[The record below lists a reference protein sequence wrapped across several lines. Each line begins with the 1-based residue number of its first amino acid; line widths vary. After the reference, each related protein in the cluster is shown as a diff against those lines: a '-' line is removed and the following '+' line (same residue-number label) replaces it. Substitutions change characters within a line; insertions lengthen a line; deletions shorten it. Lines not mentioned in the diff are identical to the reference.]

1 MRRPLLHKLIFFYVI
16 AAILIIVSINTIG
29 IHYMSDQ
36 LITEKKNQLSIYSQY
51 IKEHHFETAI
61 DNNTIYSLK
70 SISRQIAATDSIL
83 GSKTWIVDSS
93 GYLVIDSS
101 NENLKERTKNILQ
114 ADANYL
120 DSYYHVNKKL
130 DTFLNKEMLSVIL
143 PIANRFYIEGYVIV
157 HYPMEEIANITS
169 HYRFLINFG
178 IGIILIVFAILL
190 FFVWWIT
197 IRPTKKLLHYVST
210 SNQGDYNIKCDFH
223 SNDEFEKLLLELNY
237 MEDKIKNLDNYQKN
251 FIANVSHDFRSPL
264 TSIKGYAEAML
275 DGTIPEEMR
284 AKYLDVIVFEA
295 ERLTKLTS
303 NLLSLNQFD
312 QNRHRLEMNSFDI
325 NKMIKQTATSFEV
338 TCMQKHIKLKLTFS
352 EKETFVN
359 ADEAKIQQVL
369 HNLLDNAIKFSYK
382 DSEIHI
388 KSNEYRE
395 KVQISVKD
403 FGIGI
408 PKDGIAK
415 IWERFYKTD
424 LSRGKDKKGTGL
436 GLSITKEIISAHNET
451 IHVTS
456 TEGAGTEFTFSLPLT
471 TPNEP

>member
-1 MRRPLLHKLIFFYVI
+1 MRRPLLTKLIFFYI
-16 AAILIIVSINTIG
+16 TAAILIITSVNTIG
-29 IHYMSDQ
+29 IHYISDQ
-36 LITEKKNQLSIYSQY
+36 LITEKKSQLTIYSQY
-51 IKEHHFETAI
+51 IKEQHFEVAI

-83 GSKTWIVDSS
+83 ETRTWLVDSY
-93 GYLVIDSS
+93 GYLVIDSA
-101 NENLKERTKNILQ
+101 NENLKEHTKNILTY
-114 ADANYL
+114 DEDYL
-120 DSYYHVNKKL
+120 NTYYHVNRTL
-130 DTFLNKEMLSVIL
+130 DSLLDKEMLSVIL
-143 PIANRFYIEGYVIV
+143 PVSNRFQIKGYVVI
-157 HYPMEEIANITS
+157 HYPMENITNTAS

-178 IGIILIVFAILL
+178 IGVILIVFAIVI
-190 FFVWWIT
+190 FYVWWIT
-197 IRPTKKLLHYVST
+197 VRPTRKLLDYVLAT
-210 SNQGDYNIKCDFH
+210 NQGNYTSKCNIH
-223 SNDEFEKLLLELNY
+223 SNDEFQKLQLELNY

-284 AKYLDVIVFEA
+284 AKYLEVIVFEA

-312 QNRHRLEMNSFDI
+312 QNRHALDITSFDI
-325 NKMIKQTATSFEV
+325 NQIIKHTAASFEG

-352 EKETFVN
+352 EKQTFVN
-359 ADEAKIQQVL
+359 GDEVKIQQVL
-369 HNLLDNAIKFSYK
+369 YNLLDNAIKFSHK

-388 KSNEYRE
+388 KTKEGRE
-395 KVQISVKD
+395 KVQIYVKD

-408 PKDGIAK
+408 PKDGISK

-436 GLSITKEIISAHNET
+436 GLSITKEIITAHNET

-456 TEGAGTEFTFSLPLT
+456 TEGAGTEFTFTLPLT
-471 TPNEP
+471 TPNEI

>member
-1 MRRPLLHKLIFFYVI
+1 MRRPLLGKLIFLYVI
-16 AAILIIVSINTIG
+16 VATLIIATINTVG
-29 IHYMSDQ
+29 IHYISDQ
-36 LITEKKNQLSIYSQY
+36 LITEKKQQLNIYSQY
-51 IKEHHFETAI
+51 IKEQHFEVAI

-83 GSKTWIVDSS
+83 ETRTWLVDSY
-93 GYLVIDSS
+93 GYLLVDSA
-101 NENLKERTKNILQ
+101 NEDLKEHTKNILTCD
-114 ADANYL
+114 ADYL
-120 DSYYHVNKKL
+120 DSYYHVNKNLESLL
-130 DTFLNKEMLSVIL
+130 DKKMLSVIL
-143 PIANRFYIEGYVIV
+143 PVSNRFQIEGYVVV
-157 HYPMEEIANITS
+157 HYPMEHIVNATS

-178 IGIILIVFAILL
+178 IGIILLLFAIVL
-190 FFVWWIT
+190 FFIWRIT
-197 IRPTKKLLHYVST
+197 VRPAKKLLDYVLA
-210 SNQGDYNIKCDFH
+210 SNQGDYTAECVLH
-223 SNDEFEKLLLELNY
+223 SNDEFEKLQLELNY

-284 AKYLDVIVFEA
+284 AKYLEVIVFEA

-312 QNRHRLEMNSFDI
+312 QNRHALDIASFDI
-325 NKMIKQTATSFEV
+325 NRSIKQTAASFEG

-352 EKETFVN
+352 EKQTFVN
-359 ADEAKIQQVL
+359 GDETKIQQVL
-369 HNLLDNAIKFSYK
+369 YNLLDNAIKFSHK

-388 KSNEYRE
+388 KTKEGRE
-395 KVQISVKD
+395 KVQIYVKD

-408 PKDGIAK
+408 PKDGISK

-456 TEGAGTEFTFSLPLT
+456 TEGAGTEFTFTLPLT
-471 TPNEP
+471 TPNEI